1 MVGGRGCG
9 WQKQATDL
17 SPFCREDLRYK
28 CVEPSINCGALQ
40 GQLCLFMQFVRLS
53 SQIDSLTRSRPA
65 PGEE

>member
-1 MVGGRGCG
+1 MAQEGGEQRR
-9 WQKQATDL
+9 ATDL
-17 SPFCREDLRYK
+17 PPFCREDLRCK

-65 PGEE
+65 PREE